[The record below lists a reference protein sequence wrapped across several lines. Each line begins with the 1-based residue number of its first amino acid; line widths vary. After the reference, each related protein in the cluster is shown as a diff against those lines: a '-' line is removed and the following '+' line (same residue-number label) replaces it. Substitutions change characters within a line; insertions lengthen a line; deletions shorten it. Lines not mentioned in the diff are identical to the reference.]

1 MLEVFFEDWV
11 FISFVGLSAL
21 ICSTGSR
28 EIVMYYMY
36 VMTFGWYLDDLYY
49 YKQTYVFG
57 ENSVIDIPLLFYN
70 WKILWVWTLLLIL
83 LLVLH
88 ILKEQVLYGY
98 KMWHPFWCW
107 KILIYSDL
115 SCQLNWEKGCY
126 ISGIRA
132 GLSVCWSVR
141 LVCRVVV
148 SVIVW
153 QLNTVKVV
161 CSLVRDRCVK
171 HYQCFL
177 VFLILCLQDLEWDKW
192 GRSWYFS
199 KLLQDGAL
207 AQCVV
212 DCKIVSI
219 VWTVLFPIPEGMRR

>member
-1 MLEVFFEDWV
+1 MDITALCC
-11 FISFVGLSAL
+11 ISL
-21 ICSTGSR
+21 
-28 EIVMYYMY
+28 
-36 VMTFGWYLDDLYY
+36 
-49 YKQTYVFG
+49 
-57 ENSVIDIPLLFYN
+57 N
-70 WKILWVWTLLLIL
+70 
-83 LLVLH
+83 
-88 ILKEQVLYGY
+88 EQVLYGF

-115 SCQLNWEKGCY
+115 LCQLNWEKGCY

-161 CSLVRDRCVK
+161 CSLVRDRCVR
-171 HYQCFL
+171 HYHCFL
-177 VFLILCLQDLEWDKW
+177 VFLILCLQGLEWDKW

-199 KLLQDGAL
+199 ELLQVWSVGSVCRWLQDGECWL
-207 AQCVV
+207 DSVV
-212 DCKIVSI
+212 PDSRGNAEVRFMSI
-219 VWTVLFPIPEGMRR
+219 KDLVLRWLCTQDARMLL